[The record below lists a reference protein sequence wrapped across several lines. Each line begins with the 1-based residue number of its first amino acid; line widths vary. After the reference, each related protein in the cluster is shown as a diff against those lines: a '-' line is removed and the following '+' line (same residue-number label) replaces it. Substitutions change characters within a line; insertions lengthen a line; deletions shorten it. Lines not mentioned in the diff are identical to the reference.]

1 MINTDGSIPVTLVGA
16 SGTSYAFKAY
26 PKNSSWN
33 AVAGNYAILR
43 QVSGGTVVYVGES
56 ANLRDRMACHHRQ
69 PCFDR
74 NAWTHLAFRGEG
86 SAVRRLAIESDL
98 MAKYKPTCNR
108 EV

>member
-1 MINTDGSIPVTLVGA
+1 MSTQDGGIPVTLYGA
-16 SGTSYAFKAY
+16 SGASYAFKAY
-26 PKNSSWN
+26 PKHFSWN

-43 QVSGGTVVYVGES
+43 QVGGGTVVYVGET
-56 ANLRDRMACHHRQ
+56 ANLSDRMACHHRQ

-86 SAVRRLAIESDL
+86 STAQRLAIESDL
-98 MAKYKPTCNR
+98 MAKYQPTCNR